1 MIYLLKILDA
11 PNNILNSLK
20 KLDTLAAIIKTK
32 KFEAVGIKLT
42 PELEKILTETLIN
55 ARKKCGKIAKP
66 LSWTVFILSSKDKST
81 INLQKCYVEK
91 FKESSPEIWLTYQ
104 ILALSAPSISKLIFP
119 DNERLIFEKR
129 EKEQKSSE
137 AEALKISQKE
147 NRARLKANALRIK
160 KEKEEAK
167 IIKKNK
173 ILEYRNKFESILN
186 QVETDLLNDG
196 YVKIYNQILF
206 TENSSKISKSISGDE
221 LAKSDIDGKLFFDHF
236 PLEEILDNEDSY
248 KSLKKLSTLVAHIK
262 NENFEAF
269 GIRMTAEMQNL
280 LIKAS
285 DEARN
290 MCGRIAKPSE
300 WLIFII
306 SNNGS
311 KILDIQK
318 CHANI
323 FKSYSKDVWNS
334 YKTLGLAAN
343 SIIEYINK

>member
-1 MIYLLKILDA
+1 MK
-11 PNNILNSLK
+11 
-20 KLDTLAAIIKTK
+20 
-32 KFEAVGIKLT
+32 
-42 PELEKILTETLIN
+42 
-55 ARKKCGKIAKP
+55 
-66 LSWTVFILSSKDKST
+66 
-81 INLQKCYVEK
+81 
-91 FKESSPEIWLTYQ
+91 
-104 ILALSAPSISKLIFP
+104 
-119 DNERLIFEKR
+119 KR

-137 AEALKISQKE
+137 AEALKINKRKSCKI
-147 NRARLKANALRIK
+147 KANALRIK

-173 ILEYRNKFESILN
+173 ILELQNKFESLLN
-186 QVETDLLNDG
+186 QVENDLLNDG
-196 YVKIYNQILF
+196 FVNRYNQILF
-206 TENSSKISKSISGDE
+206 TENSSKISKTISGDE
-221 LAKSDIDGKLFFDHF
+221 LAKSDIDGKLFFDDF

-248 KSLKKLSTLVAHIK
+248 KSLKKLSTMVAHIK

-269 GIRMTAEMQNL
+269 GIRMTTEMQNL
-280 LIKAS
+280 FIKAS

-306 SNNGS
+306 SNNGN

-318 CHANI
+318 CHSKI